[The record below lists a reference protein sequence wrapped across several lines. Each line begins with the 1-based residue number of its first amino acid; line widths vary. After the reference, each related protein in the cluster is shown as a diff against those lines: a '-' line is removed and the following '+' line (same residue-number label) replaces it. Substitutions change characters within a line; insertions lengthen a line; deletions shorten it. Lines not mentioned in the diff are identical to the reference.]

1 MVRRQ
6 TWQAWRFEI
15 FELTHHF
22 QIESNRDVRF
32 ESNLEASQ
40 VPKNICKI
48 VERAAVIHSVQPG
61 DFASIFWWIGSQ
73 AGIRP
78 CSFSVSVIS
87 HEFIRH
93 GSAVTATKDAECWWN
108 PRRQTHFYSW
118 CFAARSG
125 HQKTWDLPL
134 IKVKFEAVMNIA
146 QNQADRA
153 RLIVVSSRHAGDF
166 LNAFPSSTVG
176 TRLDNMSLRIA
187 VALRLG
193 ANVCALHVC
202 VCGRE

>member
-1 MVRRQ
+1 MQLSSIAYSQATLPVSFGGLGVRLASDLALPAFLSSVMSSSDMVQQLLPLRMQ
-6 TWQAWRFEI
+6 NVGGI
-15 FELTHHF
+15 H
-22 QIESNRDVRF
+22 DVRHISALREW
-32 ESNLEASQ
+32 ESS
-40 VPKNICKI
+40 
-48 VERAAVIHSVQPG
+48 
-61 DFASIFWWIGSQ
+61 
-73 AGIRP
+73 AG
-78 CSFSVSVIS
+78 VSLP
-87 HEFIRH
+87 
-93 GSAVTATKDAECWWN
+93 D
-108 PRRQTHFYSW
+108 
-118 CFAARSG
+118 SG
-125 HQKTWDLPL
+125 HKKTWDLSP

>member
-1 MVRRQ
+1 MNSSDMVQQLLPLRMQ
-6 TWQAWRFEI
+6 NI
-15 FELTHHF
+15 GGIH
-22 QIESNRDVRF
+22 DVRHISAPR
-32 ESNLEASQ
+32 EST
-40 VPKNICKI
+40 
-48 VERAAVIHSVQPG
+48 
-61 DFASIFWWIGSQ
+61 
-73 AGIRP
+73 AG
-78 CSFSVSVIS
+78 VSLP
-87 HEFIRH
+87 
-93 GSAVTATKDAECWWN
+93 D
-108 PRRQTHFYSW
+108 
-118 CFAARSG
+118 SG

-134 IKVKFEAVMNIA
+134 IKVKFDAVMNIA
-146 QNQADRA
+146 QNQANRA